1 MFCFGFFRG
10 ILRFLRLSKLCFRF
24 LSLIDWVGGPEG
36 KYLALGHDIFPV
48 LPFHI
53 VDKDRAISGSL
64 RIYSCDS
71 FYLKAK
77 KSVFLSAGLQMV
89 SYSDC
94 RLTWDWTTGCLVM
107 CVLHG

>member
-1 MFCFGFFRG
+1 MINCLLTGWEDRKG
-10 ILRFLRLSKLCFRF
+10 NIWLS
-24 LSLIDWVGGPEG
+24 VMT
-36 KYLALGHDIFPV
+36 YFP
-48 LPFHI
+48 
-53 VDKDRAISGSL
+53 DRAISGSL

-77 KSVFLSAGLQMV
+77 NSVFLSAGLQMV

>member
-1 MFCFGFFRG
+1 MINCF
-10 ILRFLRLSKLCFRF
+10 
-24 LSLIDWVGGPEG
+24 IDSVGGPGG
-36 KYLALGHDIFPV
+36 KYLALGHDIFHVQPSHV
-48 LPFHI
+48 
-53 VDKDRAISGSL
+53 VNKDIAISGSL

-77 KSVFLSAGLQMV
+77 NSVFLSAGLQMV